1 MTGETGIDST
11 KSIGIMLQ
19 LKYLSHFWK
28 TFKRLLINY
37 AIDLNLTSSDKW
49 IIVAIT
55 VEN

>member
-19 LKYLSHFWK
+19 LKYLSNFWK
-28 TFKRLLINY
+28 TFKSLLINY
-37 AIDLNLTSSDKW
+37 EIDLNLTSSDKW

>member
-19 LKYLSHFWK
+19 MKYLSNFWK

-37 AIDLNLTSSDKW
+37 EIDLNLTSSDKW